1 MEKILL
7 LVKHSS
13 NYKVLADL
21 LSEYAVLSGKNELA
35 SADLVIMDYPF
46 LYNNHEILVK
56 TRESSRPLL
65 LPFLLMVSSSEKKKL
80 KRSDMEI
87 VDEIIEIPEEKIMIQ
102 MRVESLL
109 RLRRFSLESEQINQL
124 FQFMDSSVST
134 GICIL
139 QEGKIVY
146 SNQALCSFLEKDYE
160 KFHGSYLTDFAH
172 PDYKV
177 KLQKAVDQSQKS
189 EHLGD
194 SNEIQVLTSQG
205 EQRWAVLLFSPIT
218 YNYIPSLIVSIIDIT
233 ERKFH
238 EQELRYLALHD
249 QLTGLYN
256 RTFFTEEMHRLQKG
270 RDFPIS
276 ILIADL
282 NGLKFFNDSMGHH
295 KGDELL
301 QACAEVMENS
311 LRGSDILA
319 RVGGDEFAVLLPNTN
334 EQQAEIIKHR
344 ILGNVKEHNN
354 NNPQLPLSFA
364 VGLASAESNKES
376 LEKVFEKADGAM
388 YRDKLYKG
396 EGESAKTFDSLMT
409 ALNERDYIT
418 EGYGQRLTELCRKTG
433 EKVGLSS
440 SQLGDLD
447 LLARAH
453 DLGKVGIPDKIL
465 FKEGGLDSEEW
476 ELMKQHPEKGY
487 RIALSSPY
495 FSEIAD
501 LILKHHERWDGN
513 GYPLGL
519 AGKDIPAECRI
530 LAIVDAFDAMTSDR
544 PYRKAMSKEEA
555 IEEIKRCAGT
565 QFDPELAEILL
576 SILDAE
582 HNENGC

>member
-282 NGLKFFNDSMGHH
+282 NGLKFFNDSMGHY

-409 ALNERDYIT
+409 ALNERDFIT
-418 EGYGQRLTELCRKTG
+418 EGHGQRLTELCRKIG

-476 ELMKQHPEKGY
+476 ELMKQHPEKGH